1 MISAKRVSL
10 LGIIAASALGLL
22 AFFWPFLADPQSLAR
37 STGAATPMLFAL
49 VMGLVVIVVL
59 AQMSQGVLNSRS
71 IALLGLLV
79 AVITALRPLG
89 AGLAGIEPLWVVV
102 IAGGWALGPAFGF
115 ALGSVS
121 LFTSALVTAG
131 VGPWLPFQMIA
142 AGWIGLGA
150 GIVGGC
156 VPDRIARWALA
167 AFGLCAAFAYGL
179 IMNLWFWPAA
189 INLPAQL
196 AFDPLAGPMEN
207 LEQWW
212 RFSVATS
219 LGFDIPRALVTALL
233 LAVLGPALIRLLR
246 RGLVPASFHPAHV
259 GSGN

>member
-1 MISAKRVSL
+1 MRAQRVSV
-10 LGIIAASALGLL
+10 LGIGAASLVGVL
-22 AFFWPFLADPQSLAR
+22 AFFWPFLADSQSLVQN
-37 STGAATPMLFAL
+37 TGAATPLLFAL
-49 VMGLVVIVVL
+49 VMGLVVVVVL
-59 AQMSQGVLNSRS
+59 AQMSQGVLTSRS

-79 AVITALRPLG
+79 AVVTALRPLG

-102 IAGGWALGPAFGF
+102 IVGGWALGPAFGF

-150 GIVGGC
+150 GIIGRRLVN
-156 VPDRIARWALA
+156 RQSRFLIAGY
-167 AFGLCAAFAYGL
+167 GLCAAFAYGL
-179 IMNLWFWPAA
+179 LMNLWFWPTAV
-189 INLPAQL
+189 NLPAQL
-196 AFDPLAGPMEN
+196 AFDVTAGAPEN
-207 LEQWW
+207 LAQWW

-219 LGFDIPRALVTALL
+219 LGFDIPRALVTAIL
-233 LAVLGPALIRLLR
+233 LAFAGPALVSLLR

-259 GSGN
+259 AS

>member
-1 MISAKRVSL
+1 MSAQRVSV
-10 LGIIAASALGLL
+10 LGIGAASLVGVL
-22 AFFWPFLADPQSLAR
+22 AFFWPFLADSQSLVQN
-37 STGAATPMLFAL
+37 TGAATPLLFAL
-49 VMGLVVIVVL
+49 VMGLVVVVVL
-59 AQMSQGVLNSRS
+59 AQMSQGVLTSRS

-79 AVITALRPLG
+79 AVVTALRPLG

-102 IAGGWALGPAFGF
+102 IVGGWALGPAFGF

-150 GIVGGC
+150 GIIGRRLVN
-156 VPDRIARWALA
+156 RHSRFLIAGY
-167 AFGLCAAFAYGL
+167 GLCAAFAYGL
-179 IMNLWFWPAA
+179 LMNLWFWPTAV
-189 INLPAQL
+189 NLPAQL
-196 AFDPLAGPMEN
+196 AFDVTAGAPEN
-207 LEQWW
+207 LAQWW

-219 LGFDIPRALVTALL
+219 LGFDIPRALVTAIL
-233 LAVLGPALIRLLR
+233 LAFAGPALVSLLR

-259 GSGN
+259 AS